1 MFLLKLIYKPFV
13 FMFYLLFNFTYAMI
27 KLLVK
32 LGVFFWVLFIW
43 LIMAILIYMATHQ
56 QWQEFVIAFCIGFAS
71 YLAANAVLGL
81 GFIADWLNEKL
92 LQLLMA

>member
-27 KLLVK
+27 KLLAK

-43 LIMAILIYMATHQ
+43 LIMAILIYTATH
-56 QWQEFVIAFCIGFAS
+56 
-71 YLAANAVLGL
+71 
-81 GFIADWLNEKL
+81 
-92 LQLLMA
+92 